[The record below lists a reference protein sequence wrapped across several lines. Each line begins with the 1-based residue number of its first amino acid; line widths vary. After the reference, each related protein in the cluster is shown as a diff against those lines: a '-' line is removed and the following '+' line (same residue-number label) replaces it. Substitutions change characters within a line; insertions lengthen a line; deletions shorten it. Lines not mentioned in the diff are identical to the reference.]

1 MKPFIIPIFIPHYGC
16 PNKCI
21 YCNQNI
27 SIGQQSLPT
36 SEEVANIIDTHLK
49 SAAAHFKPSRYTQGG
64 RATTKRATA
73 QLPNKNFAKPCV
85 RRCKNQNE
93 TPPEKTQFYRFA
105 VQVAFYGGT
114 FTGLPF
120 DTQKNYLK
128 TIAPYLKNKKV
139 QSIRL
144 STRPDYINQQNLD
157 LLKSFSVKTIE
168 LGAQSMD
175 NEVLRL
181 SQRGYTAKKAKES
194 STLIKEN
201 GFELGI
207 QLMPGL
213 PGDREDKIMKTSKQ
227 VCKIK
232 PDFLRIYPTV
242 VIKNTLLEKLYLKG
256 EYAPLSLNQAISIC
270 KKMLL
275 LFQSYSI
282 PIIRMGLQ
290 PTETLLKPGI
300 IVAGPFHPAFR
311 ELVLSSIIYDSLYSS
326 IKENLRF
333 KTYTFSVHPSEL
345 SQYIGNKKENIKKLN
360 KEFPGFDIR
369 FRQDEEVQQGKFELS
384 SSPG

>member
-168 LGAQSMD
+168 LGVQSMD
-175 NEVLRL
+175 DKVLKL
-181 SQRGYTAKKAKES
+181 SQRGYTSQKVEES
-194 STLIKEN
+194 ARLIKEN
-201 GFELGI
+201 GLELGI

-213 PGDREDKIMKTSKQ
+213 PGDTENKIIKTSEQ

-232 PDFLRIYPTV
+232 PDFLRIYPMV

-256 EYAPLSLNQAISIC
+256 EYTPLSLKQAISIC

-275 LFQSYSI
+275 LFQYNHI
-282 PIIRMGLQ
+282 PVIRMGLQ
-290 PTETLLKPGI
+290 PTETLLKPGT
-300 IVAGPFHPAFR
+300 IVAGPFHSAFR
-311 ELVLSSIIYDSLYSS
+311 ELVSSSILYERIYTS
-326 IKENLRF
+326 IKKHLAS
-333 KTYTFSVHPSEL
+333 KTFSFYVHPSEL
-345 SQYIGNKKENIKKLN
+345 STFIGNKKSNLRKL
-360 KEFPGFDIR
+360 KEEFPGFDIR
-369 FRQDEEVQQGKFELS
+369 FRQDAGIPHGKFEVS
-384 SSPG
+384 SSII

>member
-1 MKPFIIPIFIPHYGC
+1 MKPFIIPIFIPNHGC

-21 YCNQNI
+21 YCDQNI

-36 SEEVANIIDTHLK
+36 SEEVSNIIDAHLK
-49 SAAAHFKPSRYTQGG
+49 SASFHSKLYSHT
-64 RATTKRATA
+64 
-73 QLPNKNFAKPCV
+73 
-85 RRCKNQNE
+85 
-93 TPPEKTQFYRFA
+93 
-105 VQVAFYGGT
+105 QVAFYGGT

-120 DTQKNYLK
+120 DSQENYLK

-144 STRPDYINQQNLD
+144 STRPDYINQRNLD

-168 LGAQSMD
+168 LGVQSMD

-181 SQRGYTAKKAKES
+181 SQRGYTAQRVEES

-213 PGDREDKIMKTSKQ
+213 PGDSEDKIMTTSKQ

-256 EYAPLSLNQAISIC
+256 EYTPLSLNRAVSIC

-282 PIIRMGLQ
+282 PVIRMGLQ

-311 ELVLSSIIYDSLYSS
+311 ELVSSSILYDRVYTS
-326 IKENLRF
+326 IKENLTRLSRNHVGLPPWQ
-333 KTYTFSVHPSEL
+333 KTKKVFANKNTKVILNRLTSKAFTFSVHPSEL
-345 SQYIGNKKENIKKLN
+345 STFIGNKKENIKRLQ
-360 KEFPGFDIR
+360 KEFPDFDIR
-369 FRQDEEVQQGKFELS
+369 FRQDEEVQQGKFEVS
-384 SSPG
+384 SSIV